1 MAIARSV
8 DRRLFFIF
16 DRTHARLAKVA
27 DRHLAKNAGLKTAQA
42 AALVYLG
49 YHDQCLLSEL
59 AEGVGH
65 NNSAITGLVGRMEA
79 AGLVKRKSVL
89 SDGRAKCVCLTPAGW
104 AKRET
109 VMNDF
114 RDFNSQLVKGFS
126 DAEIE
131 VVYRFLGSAVDNV
144 STL

>member
-16 DRTHARLAKVA
+16 DRTHARLAKIA
-27 DRHLAKNAGLKTAQA
+27 DKHLRKNAGVKTAQA

-65 NNSAITGLVGRMEA
+65 NNSAITGLITRMEA
-79 AGLVKRKSVL
+79 SGLVKRKAVI
-89 SDGRAKCVCLTPAGW
+89 SDGRSKRVCLTPLGW

-114 RDFNSQLVKGFS
+114 RDFNNRLVKGFS
-126 DAEIE
+126 DTEIE
-131 VVYRFLGSAVDNV
+131 VIYRFLNTAAENV
-144 STL
+144 SHL